1 MYSKSFMATI
11 LVLMFIGTVSHS
23 NDKVQQQLEK
33 LNKVIRT
40 AQDNHLNQNETSILV
55 DAAIR
60 GILKELDPHSYYFTK
75 DEMKDVEARRSGNFF
90 GVGITFTIIKD
101 TINILNVMKQGPAF
115 SAGIEV
121 GDKILKIDG
130 ESAIGISMEKVDE
143 KLRGERNTYVTFDLL
158 KSNGK
163 LQKEINI
170 VRSRIPVYSINSSY
184 LIDDTQIGYI
194 KISRFNA
201 TTHIELTDSLSIL
214 QQMGMTGLIIDLRG
228 NPGGIVEQV
237 YLVADEFIGENENI
251 LITKGR
257 DPEYNETYKST
268 DNGEYKDI
276 PLIILIDGETA
287 SAPEILAGA
296 FQDLDRG
303 LILGQTSFGKGLVQK
318 PYRLAD
324 GSEFWLTI
332 AKYYTPSGRSIQKDY
347 SNKETYGT
355 LKDRIVLK
363 DGMNLGHTT
372 ELSSEYGFT
381 ETTPI
386 FRTKSGRPVLSS
398 GGIVPDY
405 VINDDSITNLT
416 KNMTTENIFN
426 KYCLSYY
433 IKNRKNIETLYSE
446 NFRYFYESFDVD
458 SLMIYDFIDVSIA
471 SGIVWNQDEFNRDK
485 SFIIL
490 NIKAALAGIIWD
502 DNKRNEV
509 MMTNS
514 KHIKKAVELM
524 PMAERIIRKN

>member
-1 MYSKSFMATI
+1 MHNFVKLYGNYFVNTLIIGAISIMYSKSFMATI
-11 LVLMFIGTVSHS
+11 IMLMLIGTVAHS

-33 LNKVIRT
+33 LNKVIKT
-40 AQDNHLNQNETSILV
+40 AQDNHLNRNETSILV

-60 GILKELDPHSYYFTK
+60 GILKELDPHSYYFTPK
-75 DEMKDVEARRSGNFF
+75 EMKEIEARRTGNFF

-101 TINILNVMKQGPAF
+101 TINILNVMRQGPAF
-115 SAGIEV
+115 SAGIDV

-130 ESAIGISMEKVDE
+130 ESAIGITMEDVDN
-143 KLRGERNTYVTFDLL
+143 KLRGERNTYVTLELL
-158 KSNGK
+158 KTNGK
-163 LQKEINI
+163 VQKDLNI

-214 QQMGMTGLIIDLRG
+214 SQMGMTGLIIDLRG

-237 YLVADEFIGENENI
+237 YLVADEFIDENENV

-257 DPEYNETYKST
+257 DP
-268 DNGEYKDI
+268 
-276 PLIILIDGETA
+276 ETA

-303 LILGQTSFGKGLVQK
+303 LVLGQTSFGKGLVQK

-324 GSEFWLTI
+324 GSEFWLTV

-363 DGMNLGHTT
+363 DGMNLGHTS
-372 ELSSEYGFT
+372 ELTAEHGFT
-381 ETTPI
+381 
-386 FRTKSGRPVLSS
+386 
-398 GGIVPDY
+398 
-405 VINDDSITNLT
+405 
-416 KNMTTENIFN
+416 
-426 KYCLSYY
+426 
-433 IKNRKNIETLYSE
+433 
-446 NFRYFYESFDVD
+446 
-458 SLMIYDFIDVSIA
+458 
-471 SGIVWNQDEFNRDK
+471 
-485 SFIIL
+485 
-490 NIKAALAGIIWD
+490 
-502 DNKRNEV
+502 
-509 MMTNS
+509 
-514 KHIKKAVELM
+514 
-524 PMAERIIRKN
+524 

>member
-1 MYSKSFMATI
+1 MYSKSFMVSFI
-11 LVLMFIGTVSHS
+11 VLMLIGTVSHS
-23 NDKVQQQLEK
+23 NDKVQQQLQK
-33 LNKVIRT
+33 LNQVIKT

-75 DEMKDVEARRSGNFF
+75 EEMKDIEARRSGNFF
-90 GVGITFTIIKD
+90 GVGITFTIIND
-101 TINILNVMKQGPAF
+101 TINILNVMKQGPAS
-115 SAGIEV
+115 SAGLDV
-121 GDKILKIDG
+121 ADKILKIDG
-130 ESAIGISMEKVDE
+130 ESAIGISMSEVDH
-143 KLRGERNTYVTFDLL
+143 KLRGERNTYVTLDLL
-158 KSNGK
+158 KANGK
-163 LQKEINI
+163 LQKEVNI

-184 LIDDTQIGYI
+184 LIDDTEIGYI

-201 TTHIELTDSLSIL
+201 TTHIELTDTLSIL
-214 QQMGMTGLIIDLRG
+214 SQMGMKGLIIDLRG

-237 YLVADEFIGENENI
+237 YLVADEFVDENENI

-268 DNGEYKDI
+268 PSGDYKEL
-276 PLIILIDGETA
+276 PLILLIDGETA

-296 FQDLDRG
+296 FQDLDRS
-303 LILGQTSFGKGLVQK
+303 IVLGQTSFGKGLVQK

-324 GSEFWLTI
+324 GSEFWLTV

-372 ELSSEYGFT
+372 ELTPENGFS

-386 FRTKSGRPVLSS
+386 FRTKSGRPVLAS

-416 KNMTTENIFN
+416 KSMTTENIFN

-433 IKNRKNIETLYSE
+433 IKNRKNIETLYRG
-446 NFRYFYESFDVD
+446 NFRYYFESFQVD
-458 SLMIYDFIDVSIA
+458 SVMIYDFIDVSIA
-471 SGIVWNQDEFNRDK
+471 SGIVWDQDEFNTDQN
-485 SFIIL
+485 FIIL

-502 DNKRNEV
+502 ENKRNEV
-509 MMTNS
+509 MLTNS

-524 PMAERIIRKN
+524 PMAERIIHKN